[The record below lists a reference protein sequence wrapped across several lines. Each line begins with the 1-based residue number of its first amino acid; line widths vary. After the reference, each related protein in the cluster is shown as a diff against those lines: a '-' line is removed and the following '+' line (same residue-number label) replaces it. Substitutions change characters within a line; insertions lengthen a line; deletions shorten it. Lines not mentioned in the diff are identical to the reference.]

1 MITVSVAL
9 ISGLIGSAFVQPAL
23 AAQGGKAVEKVLHS
37 FGSGADGRNPYA
49 TVTDVEGV
57 LYGTTVKGG
66 SASNGTVFSTDPKT
80 DAETVLYSFCS
91 QQNCTDGSE
100 PFGNLITVKGT
111 LYGTTFVGGTTDSGT
126 VFAFDPK
133 TGTETV
139 LYSFCSR
146 QNCVDGFEPL
156 DGLVAAKGGLYG
168 TTTAGGSHNYGTLF
182 ALDPDTG
189 AEQVLHSFGSGTDGY
204 TPEAGLTDVMST
216 LYGTTYTGGASGNG
230 VAFAFDLKTGAESV
244 IYSFC
249 SRQNCTDG
257 SEPFAGLDAA
267 EDTLYGMAANGGAN
281 DYGAVFAID
290 LKTGAETVLYSF
302 CNRQNCTDGEGSDA
316 GLIDVKGILYGTTY
330 SGGASGQGTVFAVK
344 P

>member
-1 MITVSVAL
+1 
-9 ISGLIGSAFVQPAL
+9 
-23 AAQGGKAVEKVLHS
+23 
-37 FGSGADGRNPYA
+37 
-49 TVTDVEGV
+49 
-57 LYGTTVKGG
+57 
-66 SASNGTVFSTDPKT
+66 VFSTDPK
-80 DAETVLYSFCS
+80 AGKEKVLCSFCS

-100 PFGNLITVKGT
+100 PFGNLIAVKGT
-111 LYGTTFVGGTTDSGT
+111 LYGTTFEGGTTDSGT
-126 VFAFDPK
+126 VFSLDPK

-146 QNCVDGFEPL
+146 QNCADGFDPL
-156 DGLVAAKGGLYG
+156 AGLVAAKGALYGTSFAGGSHGFGTVYALDTKSGAETVLYSFCNQENCTDGSEPIAGLLAVNGMLYG
-168 TTTAGGSHNYGTLF
+168 TTSAGGSHNYGTLF
-182 ALDPDTG
+182 ALDPGTG

-204 TPEAGLTDVMST
+204 TPEAGLTDVKGT

-230 VAFAFDLKTGAESV
+230 VVFAFDLKTGAESV

-267 EDTLYGMAANGGAN
+267 KDTLYGMAANCGAN
-281 DYGAVFAID
+281 DYGAVFAFD

-302 CNRQNCTDGEGSDA
+302 CSRQNCTDGEVSDA
-316 GLIDVKGILYGTTY
+316 GLIDVKGMLYGTTY